1 MSERAEPDDF
11 EVSGLGVEPPSD
23 DDTPEPLPV
32 HRIVPAVGAERLP
45 PVTRQR
51 RLREPVSIFSVE
63 SVLPLLSKC
72 APHSGPP
79 PERQYAPRIERSHGL
94 VKLTQVRIEE
104 TAEWRERE
112 ERRRA
117 KQVMPRPPASWRRNK
132 SSKLR
137 RLLGLDLGD

>member
-1 MSERAEPDDF
+1 MSERAEPDDL
-11 EVSGLGVEPPSD
+11 EAPALDAEQPLPD

-32 HRIVPAVGAERLP
+32 HRIVPAVGAERLKALRGLRA
-45 PVTRQR
+45 PVC
-51 RLREPVSIFSVE
+51 IFSVDT
-63 SVLPLLSKC
+63 VLPLLGKC

-94 VKLTQVRIEE
+94 VKRTYVRIEE